1 MDLTDPDLIRTVRE
15 AGQHLL
21 PLNDYLRR
29 LPVIPDGKHD
39 PTQST
44 QIRAAERFLADRALW
59 SDPVRFPPLKI
70 PGLTGPRVNA
80 APRPFRNLVLLEGEE
95 PVACIRNGLPFVA
108 PEHRGRGLGALLVLI
123 SDLNGGRFL
132 CPVSYSEAG
141 FRARCSAHALQVRIA
156 RQATRGQAEKD
167 TGAEAPVPVS

>member
-39 PTQST
+39 PIQFA
-44 QIRAAERFLADRALW
+44 QIRAAELFLADRRLW
-59 SDPVRFPPLKI
+59 CCPDRFPPLEV
-70 PGLTGPRVNA
+70 PGLTGPRVIA
-80 APRPFRNLVLLEGEE
+80 APRPFRDLVLLEGEA
-95 PVACIRNGLPFVA
+95 PVACIRNGLPFVPPA
-108 PEHRGRGLGALLVLI
+108 HRGGGLGALLVLI

-141 FRARCSAHALQVRIA
+141 YRARRSALALQVRIA
-156 RQATRGQAEKD
+156 RQATCELAEKE
-167 TGAEAPVPVS
+167 TGAEAPALSV